1 MPTSAQPVTPAG
13 SGTVT
18 VEELTVMNS
27 SSPSPPATC
36 PGTVTECVVTLALDA
51 ADPTNS
57 TSVDGCTT
65 EMFLVTE
72 TVTPRSS
79 VTESLTG

>member
-36 PGTVTECVVTLALDA
+36 PGTVTECTAALALA
-51 ADPTNS
+51 AALPTNS
-57 TSVDGCTT
+57 IFADCGATVNC
-65 EMFLVTE
+65 LVTLCLP
-72 TVTPRSS
+72 PRSS
-79 VTESLTG
+79 VTVSVTG